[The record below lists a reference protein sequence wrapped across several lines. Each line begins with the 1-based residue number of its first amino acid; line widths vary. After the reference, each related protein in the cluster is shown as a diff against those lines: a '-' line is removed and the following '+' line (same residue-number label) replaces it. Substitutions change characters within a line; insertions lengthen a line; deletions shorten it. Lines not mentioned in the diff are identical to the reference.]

1 MKTVLII
8 WAIVIFICFLE
19 AYFYS
24 ELDPESKKFLE
35 ERENKLKIEKN
46 EENERKNNNLHK

>member
-1 MKTVLII
+1 MKTAFII

-24 ELDPESKKFLE
+24 ELDPESKE
-35 ERENKLKIEKN
+35 YLKN
-46 EENERKNNNLHK
+46 RENERKNNDLHK

>member
-8 WAIVIFICFLE
+8 WGIAIIFCIIE
-19 AYFYS
+19 AYFFT

-35 ERENKLKIEKN
+35 EREKKLNKEKKWQQ
-46 EENERKNNNLHK
+46 EE